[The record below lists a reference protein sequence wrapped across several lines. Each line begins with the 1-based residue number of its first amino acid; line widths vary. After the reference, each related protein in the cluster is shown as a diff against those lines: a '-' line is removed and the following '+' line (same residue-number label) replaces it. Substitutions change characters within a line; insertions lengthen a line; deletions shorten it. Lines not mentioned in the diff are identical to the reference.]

1 MADQKP
7 RQFGSQEKMSLE
19 PEAKPRPI
27 APGAKKAEGESISLE
42 QGEEADR
49 PSAVKTYG
57 SGAVRAA
64 GHKAD
69 FKRPPNLTGQG
80 ATRCRIFFTK
90 IAPPALEYMESQI
103 NDWLDSE
110 EIEVKEVGHIIGN
123 MVTKT
128 VDPNLIVMVWY

>member
-7 RQFGSQEKMSLE
+7 RQFGSEEKSSLE
-19 PEAKPRPI
+19 PEAKPRLI
-27 APGAKKAEGESISLE
+27 APGAKKADGESISLE
-42 QGEEADR
+42 QAEEVDR
-49 PSAVKTYG
+49 PSTVRTYGAGAVK
-57 SGAVRAA
+57 GAT
-64 GHKAD
+64 HKAD
-69 FKRPPNLTGQG
+69 FRRPPNLTGQG

-90 IAPPALEYMESQI
+90 IAPPAVEHLESQI